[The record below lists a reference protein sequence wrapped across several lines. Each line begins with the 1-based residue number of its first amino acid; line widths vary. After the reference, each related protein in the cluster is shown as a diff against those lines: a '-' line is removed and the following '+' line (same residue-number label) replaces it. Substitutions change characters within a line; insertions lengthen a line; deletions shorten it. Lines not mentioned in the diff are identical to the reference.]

1 MTAPFIAARRKLEE
15 HGRPEVDKVVSAA
28 EAAAL
33 VKDGDHV
40 AIGGTLYSRTPTV
53 LLFELL
59 RQRRRGLTLSRP
71 LTCYEADLFFATE
84 AADRIVTS
92 WVGIGLRWGLSATV
106 RHYVEN
112 GLAAYD
118 EWSHLGIGLGYKAG
132 GMGVPFLPTLSML
145 GSDLA
150 QQRNIT
156 TVQCP
161 YTQETLLAVPALI
174 PDVTI
179 LHVHRADKFGNA
191 QVDGYRHMDVDMA
204 RAATRVVVTT
214 ERVVSHE
221 EIASSP
227 SDTMLP
233 HFVVDAVVEAPYGAY
248 PSEVY
253 GLYEP
258 DLAHFE
264 RYVELVRANGVDG
277 VREYVEHNVMGHP
290 DFAAFLA
297 DVGEERLAELA
308 AAAKGLVP

>member
-1 MTAPFIAARRKLEE
+1 MTAPFIEARRELEE
-15 HGRPEVDKVVSAA
+15 HGRPVVDKVVSAA

-40 AIGGTLYSRTPTV
+40 AVGGTLYSRTPTV

-92 WVGIGLRWGLSATV
+92 WVGIGLHWGLSATV

-132 GMGVPFLPTLSML
+132 GMGVPFLPMLSML

-150 QQRNIT
+150 KQRNT
-156 TVQCP
+156 ATVQCP

-204 RAATRVVVTT
+204 RAARRVIVTT
-214 ERVVSHE
+214 ERLVSHD
-221 EIASSP
+221 EIAASP

-258 DLAHFE
+258 DLEHFD
-264 RYVELVRANGVDG
+264 RYVDLVKARGSDG
-277 VREYVEHNVMGHP
+277 VREYVERNVMAHS
-290 DFAAFLA
+290 DFAGFLSG
-297 DVGEERLAELA
+297 VGEARLAELA
-308 AAAKGLVP
+308 AAAKDLVP